1 MTTRPSGQTRLQRLL
16 ARLAAW
22 LPARP
27 VEVNHDE
34 LVGVE
39 HLGHVV
45 LLTYIDGCRRP
56 ITFETRQRAE
66 VWFQRTDGIRRARR
80 EALRSPPELARLA
93 EGLRTAASGPGATP
107 DHVLGVL
114 VAALSHASV
123 SVATLDLVDG
133 GLMIRCRRFGRLH
146 LAGTMPT
153 RAGRALLDT
162 IADHLD
168 GAPDGDLALSGGF
181 PGPRLRAHV
190 TVGEHGARLLPAP
203 PTGQFSDLASWG
215 VTPRA
220 CAVVRELLRQG
231 PGLLL
236 IVGGRDTGK
245 STLAAICQAESR
257 LMCHGVDIQVID
269 EIDDLATA
277 QDALGHASHRLVI
290 ATLRAGSAHE
300 GLTWLRSQGLGD
312 SSLPAAMDG
321 LLETTL
327 TPITCTLCAGEG
339 CERCQ
344 RCGVS
349 GRRGHLEIAR
359 LDATLNEADTI
370 PPFER
375 ERRKLTA

>member
-1 MTTRPSGQTRLQRLL
+1 M
-16 ARLAAW
+16 
-22 LPARP
+22 
-27 VEVNHDE
+27 
-34 LVGVE
+34 
-39 HLGHVV
+39 
-45 LLTYIDGCRRP
+45 
-56 ITFETRQRAE
+56 
-66 VWFQRTDGIRRARR
+66 
-80 EALRSPPELARLA
+80 
-93 EGLRTAASGPGATP
+93 
-107 DHVLGVL
+107 
-114 VAALSHASV
+114 
-123 SVATLDLVDG
+123 
-133 GLMIRCRRFGRLH
+133 
-146 LAGTMPT
+146 
-153 RAGRALLDT
+153 
-162 IADHLD
+162 
-168 GAPDGDLALSGGF
+168 
-181 PGPRLRAHV
+181 
-190 TVGEHGARLLPAP
+190 
-203 PTGQFSDLASWG
+203 
-215 VTPRA
+215 
-220 CAVVRELLRQG
+220 
-231 PGLLL
+231 
-236 IVGGRDTGK
+236 
-245 STLAAICQAESR
+245 AAICEAESR